1 MGPTRPRTNRRRPP
15 LSCRLWLPP
24 PPPPPLG
31 RPLLDNPPMPS
42 EPTQGLSLMGLVV
55 RGRVKR
61 NPAPVAA
68 AGVAVV
74 LLMARRR
81 RRRHH

>member
-1 MGPTRPRTNRRRPP
+1 VPPPPAGSETRPP
-15 LSCRLWLPP
+15 LEYPP
-24 PPPPPLG
+24 Q
-31 RPLLDNPPMPS
+31 PS
-42 EPTQGLSLMGLVV
+42 EPMQGLSLVGGVIW
-55 RGRVKR
+55 GRVKR

-81 RRRHH
+81 RRRH